1 MWRAVVDEPV
11 TLGEHLRR
19 KRVDMGM
26 TNVQLAQIL
35 GVTYQTIEKW
45 EHNRVLIGSKSRA
58 QVVAFLGYDPEAS
71 DENPST

>member
-1 MWRAVVDEPV
+1 MWRAVVDEPE

-35 GVTYQTIEKW
+35 GVTYQTVEKW
-45 EHNRVLIGSKSRA
+45 EHNRVLIGPKSR
-58 QVVAFLGYDPEAS
+58 VKVLAFLGYDPEAGG
-71 DENPST
+71 ENPST

>member
-1 MWRAVVDEPV
+1 MDEPK

-19 KRVDMGM
+19 KRVDVGM

-45 EHNRVLIGSKSRA
+45 EHNRVLIGPKSGAR
-58 QVVAFLGYDPEAS
+58 VVAFLGYDPEAS